1 MGFLKM
7 RKVLKSLCK
16 HTLCVALE
24 THKPNEFGLTHLL
37 PKKKS
42 PLNPISIGRRLGKLL
57 HDEKMSYNK
66 EVCTLISD
74 KPAV

>member
-1 MGFLKM
+1 M
-7 RKVLKSLCK
+7 REGLKSLCK
-16 HTLCVALE
+16 HTLCVVLE
-24 THKPNEFGLTHLL
+24 IHKPNEFGLIDLL

-42 PLNPISIGRRLGKLL
+42 PLYPISIGRRLGKLL

-66 EVCTLISD
+66 EVGTLISD